1 VTITIARRP
10 INDRRTAL
18 PRWAPVTVGAI
29 AAGVS
34 LIGATVP
41 SVWYDEA
48 ATVTAATRGWDGL
61 WAMVADVDAVHAAY
75 YLLMH
80 GLFELVG
87 YSPLALRLP
96 SALAV
101 GATAALLVLLG
112 DRIGGRRLGLLA
124 GLVFAVLPR
133 TLWMGAEG
141 RSYAVA
147 ALLVTASTL
156 VLLIARESPRRR
168 WWIGYAGL
176 AALSMVV
183 FVYSALVLLAHAV
196 AVLAGPRDPAGKASR
211 RRFAI
216 VASGALL
223 AVAPLALV
231 IVQQR
236 GQVAWLPRI
245 DGDTVQAVLVQQWFG
260 GDRFSWPSG
269 PIDAIAASAGWALL
283 LVGLVDL
290 LRRRGGA
297 GPLVLA
303 LVVLPT
309 AVLLAATALVLPLYS
324 PRYLT
329 MSLPFVALAV
339 AAGVAALPGRRRRWV
354 ALALLVAIGA
364 GSLAAQRDPEA
375 KEGTAWPA
383 VAAWIAADRAD
394 AGEAAVVYGHLR
406 FHGRATAEVIAQA
419 YPGAFAGM
427 TDATLARSAADA
439 GSLWA
444 ERTPIADSSARLD
457 GAQRTYLIGSEV
469 QHDLEDQALVIDQAG
484 FTETERVR
492 IGHVVI
498 VRFDRG

>member
-1 VTITIARRP
+1 MTSTIARRP
-10 INDRRTAL
+10 ALDRSAAL
-18 PRWAPVTVGAI
+18 RWSPAFVGAI
-29 AAGVS
+29 GTGLALV
-34 LIGATVP
+34 GATVP

-61 WAMVADVDAVHAAY
+61 WAMVANVDAVHAAY

-101 GATAALLVLLG
+101 GGTAALLVLLG
-112 DRIGGRRLGLLA
+112 RRIGGQRLGLLA
-124 GLVFAVLPR
+124 GIVFAVLPR

-141 RSYAVA
+141 RSYAIA
-147 ALLVTASTL
+147 ALLVTAATL
-156 VLLIARESPRRR
+156 VLVIARESPRRR

-183 FVYSALVLLAHAV
+183 FVYAALVLLAHAV
-196 AVLAGPRDPAGKASR
+196 AVLAGPRDPAGTASR
-211 RRFAI
+211 RRFAL

-236 GQVAWLPRI
+236 GQISWLPRI
-245 DGDTVQAVLVQQWFG
+245 DGDTLNAVLVQQWFG
-260 GDRFSWPSG
+260 GDRFSWPGG
-269 PIDAIAASAGWALL
+269 PIDAIAASAGWLL
-283 LVGLVDL
+283 LIVGLVTL
-290 LRRRGGA
+290 LRRRDRS
-297 GPLVLA
+297 GPLLLA

-309 AVLLAATALVLPLYS
+309 SALLLATALVLPLYS

-329 MSLPFVALAV
+329 ISLPFVALGM
-339 AAGVAALPGRRRRWV
+339 AAGLAALPGRRRVW
-354 ALALLVAIGA
+354 LALGLVAAIGVA
-364 GSLAAQRDPEA
+364 SLTVQRGPES
-375 KEGTAWPA
+375 KEGTAWPE

-394 AGEAAVVYGHLR
+394 AGSTAVAYGHLR
-406 FHGRATAEVIAQA
+406 FHGRATSEVIATA
-419 YPGAFAGM
+419 YPAAFAGM
-427 TDATLARSAADA
+427 TDLTLTRSAADA
-439 GSLWA
+439 GALWA
-444 ERTPIADSSARLD
+444 ERAPLAERTDGLD
-457 GAQRTYLIGSEV
+457 GAQRAYLIGSEV
-469 QHDLEDQALVIDQAG
+469 QHDLEDQAGVIDRAG